1 MWNTIPG
8 SLIFIAI
15 DMETFKPFCGA
26 LLIWTDDFETLSLIL
41 AIVVATVAPAPPA
54 CLDLL
59 VCSSIDQYSPLLQ
72 SFGHCVLNATAAAT
86 FQPPSKC
93 VLMYTSGLEVDLP
106 KTRNL
111 AGPVGSMSLLYL
123 EWSVSALLVYRPKG
137 RYIKLVNSRSIPVF
151 LNSQTTKSITTTITP
166 H

>member
-1 MWNTIPG
+1 MPVVAKFLARWHPKHNGFATLLPGPAPTILNDSGAFWNTIPR

-15 DMETFKPFCGA
+15 DLETFQRFCGA

-59 VCSSIDQYSPLLQ
+59 VWSSIDQCSPLLQ
-72 SFGHCVLNATAAAT
+72 SFGLCVLNATAAAT

-93 VLMYTSGLEVDLP
+93 VLV
-106 KTRNL
+106 
-111 AGPVGSMSLLYL
+111 
-123 EWSVSALLVYRPKG
+123 
-137 RYIKLVNSRSIPVF
+137 
-151 LNSQTTKSITTTITP
+151 
-166 H
+166 